1 MGRCCNSAAHY
12 ITRALEQITMSSIE
26 DSYKIKQREMPN
38 NVISVLCLVFCLI

>member
-26 DSYKIKQREMPN
+26 DSYKIKQPN